1 MNVVVAAG
9 GTGGHL
15 YPAIAVA
22 REFLRQDPA
31 TRVVFVGTSRGIES
45 TVLAHEGFELELI
58 AAKPLMGKRLW
69 ERVRALAVLPTS
81 FGQSWRVLGK
91 RQADLVI
98 GVGGYTSPTV
108 LLAALLRRIPS
119 VILEPNAYPGL
130 ANRVVAPFARRI
142 FLAFESTRRFFTQ
155 TTVRV
160 VGMPVRRAF
169 LEQRAAGEKRAMP
182 GERHLLIFGG
192 SQGAKAINAA
202 MIEALPA
209 LRAIGGLR
217 ITHQTGTQ
225 DHERVAAAYREAG
238 YETAEIVPFLYD
250 MPAVLRSADLVVA
263 RAGGMTVA
271 ELTVCGKPA
280 ILIPLPTAIYNHQA
294 LNAAVM
300 ESVGAAVVLPQAELT
315 GARLADTIAA
325 ILNDQDRLHSMSAG
339 SAGIGRSDAA
349 EAIVRECY
357 DLMGRRHE
365 INRRVGAV

>member
-1 MNVVVAAG
+1 MNVVIAAG

-15 YPAIAVA
+15 YPAVAVA

-31 TRVVFVGTSRGIES
+31 TRVVFVGTLRGIES

-58 AAKPLMGKRLW
+58 GAKPLMGKRLL
-69 ERVRALAVLPTS
+69 ERVQALAAVPASL
-81 FGQSWRVLGK
+81 GQSSRLLKK

-108 LLAALLRRIPS
+108 LLAAFLRRIPS

-130 ANRVVAPFARRI
+130 ANRVVAPLARRI
-142 FLAFESTRRFFTQ
+142 FLAFESGKQFFRQ
-155 TTVRV
+155 KTVRV

-169 LEQRAAGEKRAMP
+169 LEQRAAGETHSP
-182 GERHLLIFGG
+182 SSSRHLLIFGG
-192 SQGAKAINAA
+192 SQGAKAINTAV
-202 MIEALPA
+202 IEALPA
-209 LRAIGGLR
+209 LQAIKELR
-217 ITHQTGTQ
+217 ITHQTGSQ
-225 DHERVAAAYREAG
+225 DHDRVTAAYRKAG
-238 YETAEIVPFLYD
+238 LSAEVVPFLYD

-263 RAGGMTVA
+263 RAGGMTLA

-300 ESVGAAVVLPQAELT
+300 ESAGAAVVLPQSDLH
-315 GARLADTIAA
+315 GARLADTITA
-325 ILNDQDRLHSMSAG
+325 ILNNPDRLRAMSAG

-349 EAIVRECY
+349 EVIVRECY

-365 INRRVGAV
+365 TNRSVGAV